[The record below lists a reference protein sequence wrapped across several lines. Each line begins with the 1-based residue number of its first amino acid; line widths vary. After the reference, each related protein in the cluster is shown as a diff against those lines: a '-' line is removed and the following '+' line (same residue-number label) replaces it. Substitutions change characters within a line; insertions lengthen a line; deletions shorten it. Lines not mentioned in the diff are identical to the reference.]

1 MVALK
6 IALLGIVA
14 AVCVISVKEYRAD
27 FAMLISIV
35 AGVMI
40 LLTVVDYFSDIFS
53 RIKVL
58 LDTSG
63 VDTSLIK
70 YLIKIVS
77 LGIIIEFSSSVIEE
91 SGQKSLADKVVIA
104 GKIIIIALTMPLIEQ
119 LFGIIGELI

>member
-6 IALLGIVA
+6 IALLGVVA

-27 FAMLISIV
+27 IAMLISIV

-40 LLTVVDYFSDIFS
+40 LLTVVDYFSDIFA

-58 LDTSG
+58 LDTSE

-77 LGIIIEFSSSVIEE
+77 IGIIIELSSSTIEE
-91 SGQKSLADKVVIA
+91 SGQKALADKVVIA